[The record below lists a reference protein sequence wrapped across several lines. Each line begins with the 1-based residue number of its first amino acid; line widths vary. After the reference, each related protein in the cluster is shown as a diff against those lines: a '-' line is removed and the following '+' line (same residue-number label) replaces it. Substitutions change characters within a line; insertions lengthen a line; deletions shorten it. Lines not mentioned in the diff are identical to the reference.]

1 MRGAM
6 AVEGCSGVYAGHKMR
21 ANVEQCG
28 QDAFA
33 TSAESGGFA
42 GASCRCRGECNVV
55 WTGLQLLCWKA
66 PDQAWRM
73 AIVAVTDSCDYW
85 KDSIHDCEKRLTYVR
100 YRL

>member
-1 MRGAM
+1 MRSAM

-55 WTGLQLLCWKA
+55 WTGLYGSTEHSSACTMALKVPYPTVSDVVLSNLNRKA
-66 PDQAWRM
+66 LYTNA
-73 AIVAVTDSCDYW
+73 
-85 KDSIHDCEKRLTYVR
+85 L
-100 YRL
+100 